1 MSYIFLLWF
10 IISYLDDEEAGNV
23 FINISLWISNNKTYY
38 PRGVNVFATSFLS
51 YQYIHN
57 IYIYIIVFIYILIS
71 FITTIICIY
80 IVKNHRK
87 RCHLKK
93 KKKGI
98 LNHTIYT
105 DYKASNKQ
113 LHRRDLIIVA

>member
-1 MSYIFLLWF
+1 MSFLRIIDGIDNHRPLNFLFFYFYWILNMSYIFLLWF

-57 IYIYIIVFIYILIS
+57 IYIL
-71 FITTIICIY
+71 
-80 IVKNHRK
+80 
-87 RCHLKK
+87 
-93 KKKGI
+93 
-98 LNHTIYT
+98 
-105 DYKASNKQ
+105 
-113 LHRRDLIIVA
+113 